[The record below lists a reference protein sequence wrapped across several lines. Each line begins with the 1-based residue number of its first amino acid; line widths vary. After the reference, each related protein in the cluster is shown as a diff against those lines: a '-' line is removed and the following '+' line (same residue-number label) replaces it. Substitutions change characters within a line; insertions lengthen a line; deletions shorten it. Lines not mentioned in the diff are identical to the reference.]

1 MHKIQS
7 FKSKYTQDGSVDVD
21 ILAVK
26 TVDLELILLVQT
38 VMQLSV
44 KIAKKSCVLYWN
56 LPVN

>member
-1 MHKIQS
+1 MMHKIQS

-26 TVDLELILLVQT
+26 TVVELILLVQT

-44 KIAKKSCVLYWN
+44 KIAKKSCVLY
-56 LPVN
+56 

>member
-21 ILAVK
+21 ILAVT
-26 TVDLELILLVQT
+26 TVVELILLVQT

-44 KIAKKSCVLYWN
+44 KIAKKSFVLY
-56 LPVN
+56 

>member
-26 TVDLELILLVQT
+26 TVVELILLVQT

>member
-21 ILAVK
+21 ILAVT
-26 TVDLELILLVQT
+26 TVVELILLVQT

-44 KIAKKSCVLYWN
+44 KIAKKSFVLYWN

>member
-21 ILAVK
+21 ILAVT
-26 TVDLELILLVQT
+26 TVVELILLVQT